1 MRQDVV
7 LDCFYCSPSLQSFL
21 THVPPKK
28 TFFDSTK
35 GNIRAEHRPH
45 IDGHLAGLERLGGS
59 VGLVDVVGED
69 SNTQAMLMSG
79 QGLSESHL
87 ALNIRSHGPWAF
99 A

>member
-1 MRQDVV
+1 MWYLTAFNCSYR
-7 LDCFYCSPSLQSFL
+7 SPSLQIFL
-21 THVPPKK
+21 THVPPKN

-45 IDGHLAGLERLGGS
+45 IEGHLAGLERLGGS

-69 SNTQAMLMSG
+69 SNTQAMLISG